1 VRSGATQSSTDS
13 RRNSVTR
20 SVKAYPIYKREG
32 GGAIMYYMIH
42 ATDHPE
48 GPIQMARAYRNT
60 VRPVDPPED
69 MQLDLFQEPKGPESQ
84 PVEPITRL
92 SA

>member
-1 VRSGATQSSTDS
+1 
-13 RRNSVTR
+13 
-20 SVKAYPIYKREG
+20 
-32 GGAIMYYMIH
+32 MIH

-84 PVEPITRL
+84 PVAPITQL